1 MKFHWNSNKY
11 TTISDLQE
19 KVGNELI
26 EQLNLNETD
35 QVLDAGCV
43 IGNISFKVAG
53 IVKRGHV
60 LGIDS
65 SSSMIE
71 KCYENLKTINS
82 SNVKFI
88 TKSITEID
96 FTNEF
101 NVVFS
106 NSVFHWLKET
116 GKALGLLYGSLKPG
130 GSIGIQF
137 PLLNSQHPLVTICEK
152 VITKLKLE
160 TEFQNWDFPW
170 YVPTLNSFKYLMRK
184 YDFEKFNVYQKTTE
198 YDFHESINVYNF
210 FDSVG
215 LNLYTSKLSKEKE
228 KIFKPEIYNE
238 IEKLKDL
245 NKLKIHFE
253 RLYAFGYNK
262 LTN

>member
-1 MKFHWNSNKY
+1 MKYDWNSNKY

-19 KVGNELI
+19 KVSNELI
-26 EQLNLNETD
+26 EQLSFNEND
-35 QVLDAGCV
+35 QVLDAGCG
-43 IGNISFKVAG
+43 IGNITFKVAE
-53 IVKRGHV
+53 IVKKGHV

-71 KCYENLKTINS
+71 RCNENLKIINT
-82 SNVKFI
+82 SNFKFI
-88 TKSITEID
+88 VKSITAID

-106 NSVFHWLKET
+106 NSVFHWIKET
-116 GKALGLLYGSLKPG
+116 KKALDLLYRSLKSG

-137 PLLNSQHPLVTICEK
+137 PLLNSQHPLIRICEK

-160 TEFQNWDFPW
+160 KEFQSWDFPW
-170 YVPTLNSFKYLMRK
+170 YVPTLDNFKNLMGE
-184 YDFEKFNVYQKTTE
+184 YNFEKVNIYQKTTE
-198 YDFHESINVYNF
+198 YNFHKSVNVYNF

-215 LNLYTSKLSKEKE
+215 LNLYTSRLSKEKE
-228 KIFKPEIYNE
+228 KIFRSEINNE
-238 IEKLKDL
+238 IERLQDL
-245 NKLKIHFE
+245 NKLKIRFE
-253 RLYAFGYNK
+253 RLYAFSYNK

>member
-1 MKFHWNSNKY
+1 MKFDWNSNKY

-19 KVGNELI
+19 KVSNELI
-26 EQLNLNETD
+26 EQLNFNEKY
-35 QVLDAGCV
+35 QVLDAGCG
-43 IGNISFKVAG
+43 IGNITFKVAE

-71 KCYENLKTINS
+71 RCNENLKTTNA

-88 TKSITEID
+88 TKSITETD

-116 GKALGLLYGSLKPG
+116 EKALDLLYRGLKPG

-137 PLLNSQHPLVTICEK
+137 PLLNSQHPLISTCEN

-160 TEFQNWDFPW
+160 KEFQNWDFPW
-170 YVPTLNSFKYLMRK
+170 YAPTLDSFKYLMRK
-184 YDFEKFNVYQKTTE
+184 YNFEKSNIYQKTTE

-228 KIFKPEIYNE
+228 KIFKSETYNE
-238 IEKLKDL
+238 IERLKDL
-245 NKLKIHFE
+245 NKLKIRFE
-253 RLYAFGYNK
+253 RLYAFSYNK